1 MTRVKYISVN
11 IRKKIL
17 LYNRIY
23 ICIIKCLWYQSKYF
37 KKEGRRILNF
47 SQELQKDKSFQMLS
61 QTIHLEEWGKYFE
74 HKYIIKP
81 SKNLI
86 ESWNTNEWPQ
96 CSLKRF
102 ISLSKESLLNSNQG
116 LDSFRQTLTPKRQ
129 KFGQTSQWN
138 FLMLG
143 CILRK

>member
-17 LYNRIY
+17 LYNRVY

-86 ESWNTNEWPQ
+86 ESWKTNEWFH
-96 CSLKRF
+96 CSLKDLVPYR
-102 ISLSKESLLNSNQG
+102 LNLNYTKSDPKWTKIWANIIVKFFRH
-116 LDSFRQTLTPKRQ
+116 LD
-129 KFGQTSQWN
+129 N
-138 FLMLG
+138 V
-143 CILRK
+143 

>member
-23 ICIIKCLWYQSKYF
+23 ICTIKCLWYQSKYF

-86 ESWNTNEWPQ
+86 ESWKTNEWFH
-96 CSLKRF
+96 CSLKDLVPYR
-102 ISLSKESLLNSNQG
+102 LNLNYTNSDPKWTKIWANIIVKFFRH
-116 LDSFRQTLTPKRQ
+116 LD
-129 KFGQTSQWN
+129 N
-138 FLMLG
+138 V
-143 CILRK
+143 